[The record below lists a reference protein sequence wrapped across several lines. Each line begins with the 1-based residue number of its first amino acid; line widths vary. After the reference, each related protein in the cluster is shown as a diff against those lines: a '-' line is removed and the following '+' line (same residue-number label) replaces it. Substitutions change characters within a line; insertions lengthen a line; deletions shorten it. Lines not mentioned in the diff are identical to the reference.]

1 MFGVIYAAAAGVFCC
16 LANFNKR
23 DCTELKQMTSLPL
36 TRLALLAALY
46 GVCCA
51 FSAEAQSMTAIYGG
65 SPASLSFAIPV
76 TAAVTARCGFA
87 AGAAPAGTF
96 DAGAIDRTAW
106 SNDFALMLDC
116 NGPSRIA
123 VASRNAGLKTDL
135 PLPLPGYTGV
145 APYLVAVSIVHGSH
159 SGSGTTSASCT
170 AAQLAASSG
179 CALAGTASATEGLLI
194 PAASSG
200 LPGSFMRLSA
210 PAYAGANVLVSG
222 AYADTLTVTIAPA
235 S

>member
-1 MFGVIYAAAAGVFCC
+1 M
-16 LANFNKR
+16 KR
-23 DCTELKQMTSLPL
+23 DCTELKQMKSLLL
-36 TRLALLAALY
+36 TRLALLAAFY
-46 GVCCA
+46 GSFCA

-87 AGAAPAGTF
+87 AGASPAGTF

-106 SNDFALMLDC
+106 SNDFAFTLDC

-135 PLPLPGYTGV
+135 PQPVSGYTGV
-145 APYLVAVSIVHGSH
+145 APYLVAVSIAQS
-159 SGSGTTSASCT
+159 SGTTNASCT
-170 AAQLAASSG
+170 AAQLAANAGSG

-222 AYADTLTVTIAPA
+222 AYGDTLTVTIAPA

>member
-1 MFGVIYAAAAGVFCC
+1 
-16 LANFNKR
+16 
-23 DCTELKQMTSLPL
+23 
-36 TRLALLAALY
+36 
-46 GVCCA
+46 
-51 FSAEAQSMTAIYGG
+51 MTAIYGG
-65 SPASLSFAIPV
+65 SPASVSFAIPV

-106 SNDFALMLDC
+106 SNDFAFTLDC

-135 PLPLPGYTGV
+135 PQPVPGYTGV
-145 APYLVAVSIVHGSH
+145 APYLVAVSIAQGT
-159 SGSGTTSASCT
+159 GTTNASCT
-170 AAQLAASSG
+170 AAQLAASAGSGAGSG
-179 CALAGTASATEGLLI
+179 CTLAGTASATDGLLI

-200 LPGSFMRLSA
+200 LAGSFMRLSA
-210 PAYAGANVLVSG
+210 PAYAGASVLVSG